1 MLFCTFC
8 HKNSTFY
15 MEPSPLVL
23 FMFYFIHALFIMN
36 SSENAILSLNLKLE
50 DVVLH
55 FTLRS
60 SQE

>member
-1 MLFCTFC
+1 
-8 HKNSTFY
+8 

-23 FMFYFIHALFIMN
+23 FMFSFIHALFIMN
-36 SSENAILSLNLKLE
+36 SSENAIRNLNLKLE

>member
-1 MLFCTFC
+1 
-8 HKNSTFY
+8 
-15 MEPSPLVL
+15 MESSPLVL

-36 SSENAILSLNLKLE
+36 SSGNAILSLNLKLE

>member
-1 MLFCTFC
+1 MKL
-8 HKNSTFY
+8 
-15 MEPSPLVL
+15 SPLVL
-23 FMFYFIHALFIMN
+23 FMFYFIHALFIMD
-36 SSENAILSLNLKLE
+36 SSENAKLSLNLKLE

>member
-1 MLFCTFC
+1 
-8 HKNSTFY
+8 

-23 FMFYFIHALFIMN
+23 FMFFFIHALFIMN

>member
-1 MLFCTFC
+1 
-8 HKNSTFY
+8 
-15 MEPSPLVL
+15 MEPSPLGL